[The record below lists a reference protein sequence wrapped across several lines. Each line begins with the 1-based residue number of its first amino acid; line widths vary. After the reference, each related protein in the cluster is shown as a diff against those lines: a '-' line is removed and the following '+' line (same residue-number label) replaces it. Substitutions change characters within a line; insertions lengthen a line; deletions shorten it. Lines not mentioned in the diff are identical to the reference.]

1 MSVMQKDVARMDDS
15 MPMEWDPF
23 TDPSEGAPFFPG
35 AGRAEIVEQLQHLL
49 RYGPGLVVLAG
60 ASGVGKETLVNHLLD
75 QLDPDLFDVADL
87 QANVML
93 SFQQLLTSL
102 EEPWRSLHP
111 ITLENYLEL
120 VPALASAADEESKT
134 LLCVVRDA
142 EQLDGESIADLKA
155 LLGVAVG
162 LPVKFLL
169 VVGAAEIEQAPHIRG
184 LVEALPESHVL
195 YMDPLTPEQTAEYLR
210 FRLQSAGLGNATFN
224 ASQLDSIVRTSAG
237 NMVRINGAAREL
249 LLDAMPAQPVAHR
262 PVAPR
267 SELPWLHIG
276 ALVVLV
282 VVVAGLALLGEDEP
296 AATDA
301 AATAPGNRIVLEN
314 AAQPVAESAPTEDRF
329 AEVGRVA
336 EQSSPQPQESTEP
349 MVMDASGAPAAPVVE
364 PAQSPAQSTEQMP
377 AATVHPATPTEP
389 VTSSTMNLPAQ
400 PVTEAV
406 APTVQPGVAEPKPA
420 AETPAPVK
428 PVVVEKAPAATAPV
442 GDARTR
448 WLQGLPFSHYVIQL
462 LGASEE
468 STVKRFLVQ
477 YPSLKQVTYYRTQRQ
492 GKSWYVV
499 VQGDYPDYES
509 AKAGIKRLPAAIQQQ
524 TPWVRKVDAVQQEL
538 KTR

>member
-1 MSVMQKDVARMDDS
+1 MSVMQKDVARMDDN

-23 TDPSEGAPFFPG
+23 TDPPEGAPFFPG

-60 ASGVGKETLVNHLLD
+60 ASGVGKETLVDYLLD
-75 QLDPDLFDVADL
+75 ELDPDLFDVADL

-120 VPALASAADEESKT
+120 VPALAGAADEESKT

-155 LLGVAVG
+155 LLGVASG

-169 VVGAAEIEQAPHIRG
+169 VVGAPEIEHAPHIRA

-210 FRLQSAGLGNATFN
+210 FRLQSAGLGSATFN
-224 ASQLDSIVRTSAG
+224 ASQLDNIVRNSGG
-237 NMVRINGAAREL
+237 NLARINAVAREL
-249 LLDAMPAQPVAHR
+249 LLDAIPAQPVAAR
-262 PVAPR
+262 PVATSPG
-267 SELPWLHIG
+267 LPWLHIG
-276 ALVVLV
+276 ALVALV
-282 VVVAGLALLGEDEP
+282 VVVAGLALLGDDQEP
-296 AATDA
+296 AGGDVAT
-301 AATAPGNRIVLEN
+301 TVPGNRIVLEN
-314 AAQPVAESAPTEDRF
+314 AAQPVAESAPAEDRF
-329 AEVGRVA
+329 AEVARVA
-336 EQSSPQPQESTEP
+336 EQSNPPPPAASEPASVTVPGEPATPVAETQTGDQGTADTIQPMSPSEPAAGASIDSPAPPVADAVAPSVQPVVPEL
-349 MVMDASGAPAAPVVE
+349 APAPVVD
-364 PAQSPAQSTEQMP
+364 
-377 AATVHPATPTEP
+377 
-389 VTSSTMNLPAQ
+389 
-400 PVTEAV
+400 
-406 APTVQPGVAEPKPA
+406 APK
-420 AETPAPVK
+420 PVK
-428 PVVVEKAPAATAPV
+428 PAPAKPAVATTPA

-448 WLQGLPFSHYVIQL
+448 WLQGLPPSHYVIQL

-468 STVKRFLVQ
+468 ATLKRFLAQ

-492 GKSWYVV
+492 GKPWFVV
-499 VQGDYPDYES
+499 VQGDYPDYEA
-509 AKAGIKRLPAAIQQQ
+509 AKAGVKRLPAALQQQ
-524 TPWVRKVDAVQQEL
+524 TPWVRKADAVQQEL
-538 KTR
+538 KSR